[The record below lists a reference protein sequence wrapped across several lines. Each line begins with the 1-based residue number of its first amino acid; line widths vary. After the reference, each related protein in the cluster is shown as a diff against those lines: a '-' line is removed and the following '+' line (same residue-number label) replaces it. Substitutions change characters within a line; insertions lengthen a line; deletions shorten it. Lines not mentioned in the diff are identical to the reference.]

1 MKHTRFVAIDF
12 EYLTQH
18 HETACAVGM
27 VKVIE
32 SIIVQEFYSLI
43 KPMSGERN
51 HLNTSVH
58 GITEDM
64 CADAPTFEEIY
75 PMLEQF
81 IDGLPLVAH
90 HSSTEELVIEKACN
104 YYGIE
109 NRLVSSEGIIDTMPM
124 CGGKSLEDACSSLG
138 IPLPDHH
145 NPLYDAQAC
154 AKLYVELSDGK
165 LIEPMPST
173 GFKKR
178 SNPKPEHLYK
188 PLPEEEIDCK
198 DTVFYHK
205 NVLVTG
211 DFTNYPDRNQLL
223 AVLRRMGAINN
234 RSMLVSTE
242 ILIAGNGAGWSKLEK
257 SAERGIRIMYE
268 EELMDIVN
276 AKGR

>member
-1 MKHTRFVAIDF
+1 MKHTSFVAIDF

-18 HETACAVGM
+18 HETACAIGM

-32 SIIVQEFYSLI
+32 SIIIQKFYSLI
-43 KPMSGERN
+43 KPMPGLRN
-51 HLNTSVH
+51 HLNTLVH

-64 CADAPTFEEIY
+64 CTGAPTFKEIY
-75 PMLEQF
+75 PILEQF
-81 IDGLPLVAH
+81 IEGLPLVAH

-109 NRLVSSEGIIDTMPM
+109 NSLVPPEGITDTMSM
-124 CGGKSLEDACSSLG
+124 CGGKSLENACLSLG

-145 NPLYDAQAC
+145 NPIDDAQAC
-154 AKLYVELSDGK
+154 AKLYIELSGGS
-165 LIEPMPST
+165 LMEPTPST

-178 SNPKPEHLYK
+178 SNSKPIDLYK

-211 DFTNYPDRNQLL
+211 DFANYPDRNRLL
-223 AVLRRMGAINN
+223 AVLQRMGATNN
-234 RSMLVSTE
+234 RSILVSTE
-242 ILIAGNGAGWSKLEK
+242 ILIAGSGAGWSKLEK
-257 SAERGIRIMYE
+257 AAEKGIRIMSE
-268 EELMDIVN
+268 DELMDIVN
-276 AKGR
+276 VQKK